1 MAIEIKAIP
10 TLRGDAAKRFLK
22 LIEPIPE
29 TRRLKAHRIKVN
41 TQDVKKALRKAGM
54 I

>member
-22 LIEPIPE
+22 LIESPAE
-29 TRRLKAHRIKVN
+29 TRKTKAHRIKIN
-41 TQDVKKALRKAGM
+41 AQDVKKALHKAGM